1 MIYLENIIAYTRVS
15 EPVLKM
21 LREKYE
27 VHYFTN
33 YEYIDN
39 PTFQSVLQEA
49 SGIIGLELKVTKE
62 LLDLAPNLKIVSNVS
77 VGYDNLDLAELTKRE
92 IMATNTPEVLKDTVA
107 DAIIGLML
115 AVARRIPELDQFVKR
130 GLWKEYLQM
139 EHFGIDLHHKTV
151 GIIGMGNIG
160 QAIAKRCRLGFD
172 MDVLYYNRS
181 RRQEIEEIYQAKYC
195 SLHELLQNAD
205 FIVLMVPHTPE
216 TDKMIGKE
224 EFKLMKKSA
233 IFINGSRGKNVDEKA
248 LYEALVHK
256 EILAAGIDVF
266 EKEPVDPSNPLLSL
280 NNIVTL
286 PHIGAATKENERA
299 MSELAAKNLISGL
312 NGEIPPNLINKEIFA
327 KGMKLT

>member
-1 MIYLENIIAYTRVS
+1 MENIIAYTRVS

-312 NGEIPPNLINKEIFA
+312 NGEIPQIGRA
-327 KGMKLT
+327 HV